1 MHPGILIGAGF
12 LLGTAG
18 VKAVTSKPAKKAYV
32 KGIVC
37 GMKAKESVESMV
49 DEAKAEFDDLMAE
62 AGYERAEGGEG
73 FMAIEEADAENGEA
87 EADEPK
93 PAAAAE
99 PAKSAKSK
107 KAAK

>member
-32 KGIVC
+32 RGIVC
-37 GMKAKESVESMV
+37 GMKAKEQVETMV

-73 FMAIEEADAENGEA
+73 FVAIEAEDAEDEAAEKAAGEA
-87 EADEPK
+87 TASD
-93 PAAAAE
+93 
-99 PAKSAKSK
+99 